1 MSGQVLLTQD
11 RQVLWKNVC
20 LIGDDTRE
28 CIVEMSRTK
37 LKFYIVVLDL
47 EFSKFHVIELWRL
60 QANKLLKACG
70 DSIEHLMTFLEFK
83 FGVL

>member
-1 MSGQVLLTQD
+1 
-11 RQVLWKNVC
+11 VC

-47 EFSKFHVIELWRL
+47 ESAKFHVIELWRL